1 MTTARRR
8 EHFNTFLR
16 SLDVE
21 HEGLPAWFAERL
33 QRAVARYGV
42 DELRRGPQLEDALLR
57 IFVAQQ
63 RQDEQ
68 LPVVLALL
76 DGLAAKAADG
86 DPRLRETLDRLI
98 EATQRRFP
106 AVAACARA
114 VRHRRFDRP
123 LVERARADTSAV
135 MRRLARRSPARRPHA
150 ADRRAVDQLVACP
163 LPLLP
168 ILADGELLATTDE
181 PGALL
186 EVLTRRYYKIRDL
199 DEVTVGDDGVLRTS
213 YERNDR
219 TVHVFAVRAGN
230 GGLAA
235 LTGGARQGGGVGR
248 GAGHRRHRRVHAARG
263 AGRRGC
269 RRAGGT
275 DRRRAAPRRTCRGAS
290 AGSLSSPRR
299 ATAAV
304 RCSRS
309 GVPATRARPYWMSG
323 DGASA
328 DSATFEEDVKFRG
341 LHPMIARRMQMWRL
355 ENFEI
360 RRLPSADDVYLFDC
374 VGRDNPSDE
383 RLVAVAEVRDLT
395 PVRDEDGRAV
405 ALPRS
410 RGAGRPASTPSGT
423 LEPAGR
429 RCSASSG
436 TASRCSSGR
445 RSTSP
450 STRSRRSPAGSSPLT
465 DGLGLE
471 QIVVSAR
478 LVLPGET
485 EPVETVMR
493 LGYEA
498 GPRADGAPHAAA
510 DGADAAARRVHPQ
523 AHADAPA
530 GLVYPYDLVPML
542 QRAGGEFVEHDL
554 DDDGRLVAVDRPPGS
569 NRAGV
574 VIGVVR
580 TPTDLYPEG
589 MTRVAI
595 LGDATKAM
603 GSITEAECLRIL
615 AAIDL
620 AAEMDAPIEWLALSA
635 GAGSP
640 WTPAART
647 STGWRGSC
655 AGSSSTR
662 SGVVR
667 STSSSPASTSA
678 PSRTGTP
685 RRRC

>member
-1 MTTARRR
+1 
-8 EHFNTFLR
+8 
-16 SLDVE
+16 
-21 HEGLPAWFAERL
+21 
-33 QRAVARYGV
+33 
-42 DELRRGPQLEDALLR
+42 
-57 IFVAQQ
+57 
-63 RQDEQ
+63 
-68 LPVVLALL
+68 
-76 DGLAAKAADG
+76 
-86 DPRLRETLDRLI
+86 
-98 EATQRRFP
+98 
-106 AVAACARA
+106 
-114 VRHRRFDRP
+114 
-123 LVERARADTSAV
+123 
-135 MRRLARRSPARRPHA
+135 MRRLAEEVAGHRPDA

-163 LPLLP
+163 LPLVP

-235 LTGGARQGGGVGR
+235 SLAALARAAAAVEAPDTAVTDVFMPLEEPGDEDADALAARIAGALASASLPGSV
-248 GAGHRRHRRVHAARG
+248 RRVAVV
-263 AGRRGC
+263 
-269 RRAGGT
+269 
-275 DRRRAAPRRTCRGAS
+275 AS
-290 AGSLSSPRR
+290 APDGTSEVLTFRR
-299 ATAAV
+299 PGDE
-304 RCSRS
+304 
-309 GVPATRARPYWMSG
+309 GVRPYWMSG

-360 RRLPSADDVYLFDC
+360 RRLPAAGEVHLFDC

-395 PVRDEDGRAV
+395 PVRDEHGRAV
-405 ALPRS
+405 ALPEVEGLLVACCDAIRDA
-410 RGAGRPASTPSGT
+410 RTRRPSLQRLEWNRIT
-423 LEPAGR
+423 LFVWPPVVIPLDEVEAIAR
-429 RCSASSG
+429 RLV
-436 TASRCSSGR
+436 
-445 RSTSP
+445 
-450 STRSRRSPAGSSPLT
+450 PLT

-498 GPRADGAPHAAA
+498 GRGMTVRLTPPPTAPMQPL
-510 DGADAAARRVHPQ
+510 DEYTRKRMQTRRR
-523 AHADAPA
+523 

-554 DDDGRLVAVDRPPGS
+554 DEDGRLAAVDRPPGS

-580 TPTDLYPEG
+580 TPTALYPEG
-589 MTRVAI
+589 MARVAI

-603 GSITEAECLRIL
+603 GSITEAECRPHPRGDRSRRRDGRPDRVARPVRRGADRHGLRQREPRL
-615 AAIDL
+615 
-620 AAEMDAPIEWLALSA
+620 
-635 GAGSP
+635 G
-640 WTPAART
+640 R
-647 STGWRGSC
+647 RGSC
-655 AGSSSTR
+655 AGSSSTP